1 MKYSRQRDS
10 IKNYLMSRND
20 HPTAE
25 AIYTSLRQEMPSLS
39 LGTVYRNLTLLADM
53 GEINRLS
60 VDSGPDHYDGITAP
74 HTHVIC
80 RHCGKIFDVYMED
93 ISRIEEMAAERFDG
107 VIEEH
112 VLYFQGIC
120 GNCLKGG
127 AAHAADRETGR
138 DATPEPENARDDRK
152 IGF

>member
-1 MKYSRQRDS
+1 MKYSKQRDS
-10 IKNYLMSRND
+10 IKNFLMTRND

-25 AIYTSLRQEMPSLS
+25 TIYTSLRREMPSLS

-53 GEINRLS
+53 GEINRIS
-60 VDSGPDHYDGITAP
+60 TGNGPDHYDGITAP
-74 HTHVIC
+74 HTHVVC
-80 RHCGKIFDVYMED
+80 RQCGKIFDVYMES
-93 ISRIEEMAAERFDG
+93 ISRIDEIAAEHFDG

-120 GNCLKGG
+120 SGCLKTGTAG
-127 AAHAADRETGR
+127 DAD
-138 DATPEPENARDDRK
+138 PEPEGEAAPAAECTNDNRQ